1 MLGGRPD
8 PQRQLTTYM
17 TAPEERPQ
25 ANRVAELVPAI
36 LDGKVTALLEPVRVP
51 NNPDVPL
58 SEDLFRATVA
68 AGMSVLMAGRKMK
81 RVEAARH
88 IARGLSK
95 IGCKHA
101 SGKAITP
108 VQIGKWREKMMR
120 DRAAESRA
128 VQRYQMVLK
137 ELAGREPIQAV
148 NLLLDSLVD
157 VSRLNFPKKS
167 HS

>member
-68 AGMSVLMAGRKMK
+68 AGECQGGFAQHGLARCVVFGRVAGINAAK
-81 RVEAARH
+81 RVA
-88 IARGLSK
+88 
-95 IGCKHA
+95 
-101 SGKAITP
+101 
-108 VQIGKWREKMMR
+108 
-120 DRAAESRA
+120 
-128 VQRYQMVLK
+128 
-137 ELAGREPIQAV
+137 
-148 NLLLDSLVD
+148 
-157 VSRLNFPKKS
+157 
-167 HS
+167 